1 MFLGELAAHAARL
14 RKAWADRAKLGREIA
29 ERCRRDVLQ
38 REARERTKRE
48 KAEKMRL
55 QALKEHDTEVSLS
68 LFLSF
73 SLSLFLSFSLSFFLS
88 FFLSLFLSVRMH
100 FAKWLQRGLSVRMHF
115 AKWLQRGPPVLN
127 RRVYGEGILQA
138 SCGAQ
143 EREAH
148 ERDHADRRLPPKAWE
163 PGPHAPPH
171 SAGGPL

>member
-100 FAKWLQRGLSVRMHF
+100 FAKWLQRG
-115 AKWLQRGPPVLN
+115 PPVLN

>member
-1 MFLGELAAHAARL
+1 
-14 RKAWADRAKLGREIA
+14 
-29 ERCRRDVLQ
+29 
-38 REARERTKRE
+38 
-48 KAEKMRL
+48 MRL

-73 SLSLFLSFSLSFFLS
+73 SLSLFLSL
-88 FFLSLFLSVRMH
+88 LSLFLS
-100 FAKWLQRGLSVRMHF
+100 LLSLSLSVRMHF